1 MFEKTQAIVIHCQKH
16 SDKAVI
22 LHTYT
27 ELNGRMNFIVYG
39 GNKKGVMRG
48 IIQTPLAIVELEYDN
63 KLGQEMH
70 VLHSLS
76 SVYIPKPD
84 NEQAFVRMFISE
96 AIYKTLR
103 QPMADEKVYAF
114 LAEYI
119 RTFGDRL
126 EDSAARLQVRG
137 VEVQE
142 FMRQF
147 SVLLGYGGVWL
158 DEWKELKS
166 LEMIREMI

>member
-48 IIQTPLAIVELEYDN
+48 IIQAPLAIVELEYDN
-63 KLGQEMH
+63 KPGQEMH

-76 SVYIPKPD
+76 PVYIPEPD

-114 LAEYI
+114 LTKYI
-119 RTFGDRL
+119 RLIGR
-126 EDSAARLQVRG
+126 EAERQKGRE
-137 VEVQE
+137 VEGLQE

-166 LEMIREMI
+166 LKMIDEMMNW